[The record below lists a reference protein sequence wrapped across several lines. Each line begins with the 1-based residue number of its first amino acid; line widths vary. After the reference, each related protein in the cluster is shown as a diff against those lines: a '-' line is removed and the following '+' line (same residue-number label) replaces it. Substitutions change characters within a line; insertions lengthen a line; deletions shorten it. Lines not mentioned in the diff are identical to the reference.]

1 MDYINN
7 FGKENWQLILLRT
20 KSKFLN
26 YDIKIKSMFK
36 FLKNFMNNKKS
47 TFTNDLDSVH
57 RILKTDFKKNPDP
70 QEDEII
76 FGCGCF
82 WGAEKCF
89 WKLPGVVTTSVGY
102 AGGDKS
108 NPTYYEVCSG
118 LTGHAEVVRVI
129 WNKSEIDIS
138 DLLKMFWECHDPTQ
152 KNRQGNDIGTQYR
165 SAIYYKNEKN
175 KKIILASKEQYQ
187 KELNKKNLGL
197 IETEIK
203 IIDNYFFAEKNH
215 QQYLAS
221 AGSRQYCSASPT
233 KVKLGNFIGS
243 NYKLEDNI
251 WENFNWDVDKCVLR
265 SDNNPIKNKI

>member
-1 MDYINN
+1 
-7 FGKENWQLILLRT
+7 
-20 KSKFLN
+20 
-26 YDIKIKSMFK
+26 MFE
-36 FLKNFMNNKKS
+36 FLKNIMKIEEPS
-47 TFTNDLDSVH
+47 FTNDVESMH
-57 RILKTDFKKNPDP
+57 KILKTDIKKEPNP
-70 QEDEII
+70 QEGEII

-118 LTGHAEVVRVI
+118 LTGHSEVVRVI
-129 WNKSEIDIS
+129 WDKSKVDIS

-152 KNRQGNDIGTQYR
+152 KNRQGNDIGSQYR

-175 KKIILASKEQYQ
+175 LKIILASKEQYQ

-203 IIDNYFFAEKNH
+203 IIDNYFYAEQYH

-233 KVKLGNFIGS
+233 KVKLGDFKGS
-243 NYKLEDNI
+243 NYKLKDDI
-251 WENFNWDVDKCVLR
+251 WENFNWEVDKCVLR
-265 SDNNPIKNKI
+265 SDNNPIKNDI

>member
-1 MDYINN
+1 MY
-7 FGKENWQLILLRT
+7 
-20 KSKFLN
+20 
-26 YDIKIKSMFK
+26 K
-36 FLKNFMNNKKS
+36 FLKNIINNDE
-47 TFTNDLDSVH
+47 TNLTNDLDSVH
-57 RILKTDFKKNPDP
+57 RILKTDIKKEPNH

-102 AGGDKS
+102 AGGKKN

-118 LTGHAEVVRVI
+118 LTGHSEVVRVV
-129 WNKSEIDIS
+129 WNTNKIDIS

-152 KNRQGNDIGTQYR
+152 KNRQGNDVGTQYR
-165 SAIYYKNEKN
+165 SAIYYKSEKN
-175 KKIILASKEQYQ
+175 LNIILASKEEYQ

-203 IIDNYFFAEKNH
+203 MVNAYFYAERYH

-221 AGSRQYCSASPT
+221 EGSRQYCSASPT
-233 KVKLGNFIGS
+233 KVKLGDFTGS
-243 NYKLEDNI
+243 NYKLKSYVWN
-251 WENFNWDVDKCVLR
+251 NFNWEVEKCVLR
-265 SDNNPIKNKI
+265 SNNKPIDNNI